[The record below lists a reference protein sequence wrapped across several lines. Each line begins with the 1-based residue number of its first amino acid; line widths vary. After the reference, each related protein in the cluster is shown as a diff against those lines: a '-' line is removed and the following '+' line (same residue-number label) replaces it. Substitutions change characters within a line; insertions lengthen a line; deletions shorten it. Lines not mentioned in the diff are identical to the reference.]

1 MRILLLLFGAL
12 FMAGAGF
19 GAGWYVFVELGY
31 GQAAEEGAE
40 EDREAGQAQAPPP
53 PSTGVPLF
61 VNIGP
66 LTVPVLASDRI
77 DQFVT
82 LLVAVEVGD
91 AATAE
96 RVRAQG
102 PRLTDAYLTSL
113 YGAVASGT
121 MIQAGLLDLAQVKE
135 RLNAASRRVLG
146 QEAFRDV
153 LVQVVTQRPM

>member
-31 GQAAEEGAE
+31 GHAAEEDE
-40 EDREAGQAQAPPP
+40 EAGQAQAPPP
-53 PSTGVPLF
+53 PSSGVPLF

-66 LTVPVLASDRI
+66 LTVPVLASERI

-121 MIQAGLLDLAQVKE
+121 MIRAGLLDLAQVKE
-135 RLNAASRRVLG
+135 HLNAASRRVLG

>member
-1 MRILLLLFGAL
+1 MRTLLLLLGAL
-12 FMAGAGF
+12 VIAGAGF
-19 GAGWYVFVELGY
+19 GAGWYVSVDLGY
-31 GQAAEEGAE
+31 GLPDGEGGAAPAE
-40 EDREAGQAQAPPP
+40 ALAPSSGIP
-53 PSTGVPLF
+53 VF

-66 LTVPVLASDRI
+66 VTVPVFAADRI

-82 LLVAVEVGD
+82 LLVAVEVAD
-91 AATAE
+91 AAAAE

-121 MIQAGLLDLAQVKE
+121 VIQAGLLDLVQVKE
-135 RLNAASRRVLG
+135 RLNTASRRVLG
-146 QEAFRDV
+146 QGAFRDV